1 MVCTKRPSDADYP
14 NFGEV
19 SHILVHEEAKY
30 LVLKRYVTLDFSQ
43 HYFAYHIESSE
54 DSMLLCICDLAM
66 HQVFHKYHVDSRS
79 YVVIRS
85 CDHVEL
91 LI

>member
-1 MVCTKRPSDADYP
+1 MCTKQPSDEDYP

-19 SHILVHEEAKY
+19 SHILVYEEAKY
-30 LVLKRYVTLDFSQ
+30 LVLKRYVTVDFSQ

-54 DSMLLCICDLAM
+54 DLMLLSICDLAL

-79 YVVIRS
+79 YGLVTT
-85 CDHVEL
+85 L
-91 LI
+91 NF